1 MSPINVVQS
10 FYRDKELHRGLHH
23 TYFVEPGKTL
33 VASGLPRD
41 PDVLEIVGLV
51 VD

>member
-1 MSPINVVQS
+1 MSCNRFIE
-10 FYRDKELHRGLHH
+10 YKELHRGLHH

-33 VASGLPRD
+33 VTSGLPRD